1 MSHYTE
7 SFNRLVMNTR
17 TISNVHNGP
26 EVRYEHSFFILVSRL
41 IQVNPFLSLLC
52 VYTNMLIIFVPLTIL
67 DTAAFANCRVL
78 QKVHNLSFLTILRHM
93 LLPFPCIL
101 IFLNEQL
108 RHISYSNTRFCSE
121 YLSPR
126 NTFSLII
133 GYMIWSKKC
142 RISNFNTTV
151 FPT

>member
-1 MSHYTE
+1 MPQVQVLSLGPYRMFITDLK
-7 SFNRLVMNTR
+7 SVMN
-17 TISNVHNGP
+17 IL
-26 EVRYEHSFFILVSRL
+26 FFILVSRL

-78 QKVHNLSFLTILRHM
+78 QKVHNLSFLTILLHM

-151 FPT
+151 FPI